1 MGVERR
7 KFSRFKFSLD
17 VEIKFFEK
25 NIVLAKTIDLSQEGV
40 RIRTMQDNVI
50 VAPGTSMEIF
60 IGKNGQIKNAFSL
73 MGKAIH
79 YSVEESGRTIVGIH
93 IFHNNNK
100 TKEQWLA
107 LVEQAKNINHKEQ

>member
-7 KFSRFKFSLD
+7 KFPRFKFSLD
-17 VEIKFFEK
+17 VEIKFFEED
-25 NIVLAKTIDLSQEGV
+25 IVLAKTIDISQEGV

-60 IGKNGQIKNAFSL
+60 IGKNDQIKNSFSL

-79 YSVEESGRTIVGIH
+79 YSVEESGRTIVGIQVA
-93 IFHNNNK
+93 HNDLR
-100 TKEQWLA
+100 TKDQWLA
-107 LVEQAKNINHKEQ
+107 LVEQAKAINHKE